1 MSLDAFP
8 ERATQP
14 DVVRNLVRILGTG
27 AANPTKVFG
36 AGVTVTRVSD
46 GRYRFVWGDAPGEY
60 IGMVP
65 GFQATTPADVDGF
78 TAVAGEYSA
87 STKTVDVYV
96 YDDTPALANL
106 AALNWLTLD
115 FIFKRTGSTAG

>member
-8 ERATQP
+8 VRATQP

-27 AANPTKVFG
+27 AADPTKVFG
-36 AGVTVTRVSD
+36 AGVTATWVST
-46 GRYRFVWGDAPGEY
+46 GRYRFVWSDDPGVY
-60 IGMVP
+60 IGMTP
-65 GFQATTPADVDGF
+65 GFQATTPADVDGW
-78 TAVAGEYSA
+78 TAVAGAYSA

-96 YDDTPALANL
+96 YSDTPGLADL

-115 FIFKRTGSTAG
+115 FIFKRSGATA